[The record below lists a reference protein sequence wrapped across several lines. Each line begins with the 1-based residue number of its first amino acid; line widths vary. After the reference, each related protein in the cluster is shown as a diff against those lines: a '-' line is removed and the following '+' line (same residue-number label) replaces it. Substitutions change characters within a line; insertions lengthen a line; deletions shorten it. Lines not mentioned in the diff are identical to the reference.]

1 MHVIVVY
8 DISIERVNDIKKL
21 LKKYLNW
28 VQNSV
33 FEGELTLGRMKELEI
48 DIGKVIDKEN
58 DSVILYSINNPIWIK
73 KKIIGKEKAT
83 TENII

>member
-8 DISIERVNDIKKL
+8 DVSIERVNDIRKL

-33 FEGELTLGRMKELEI
+33 FEGELTLGQMKELEI
-48 DIGKVIDKEN
+48 DLGKVIDKET
-58 DSVILYSINNPIWIK
+58 DSVIVYSINNAVWIK
-73 KKIIGKEKAT
+73 KKIIGKEKGS